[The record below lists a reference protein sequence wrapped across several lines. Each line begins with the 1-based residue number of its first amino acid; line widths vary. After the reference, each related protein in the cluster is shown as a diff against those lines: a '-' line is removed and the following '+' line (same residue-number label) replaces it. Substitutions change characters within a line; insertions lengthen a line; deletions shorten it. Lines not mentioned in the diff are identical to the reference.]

1 MPRPFAA
8 HLRTRTQELR
18 PANLFPLRL
27 GAPPPPLHL
36 PSGLSWPDRG
46 DTAGL
51 LTSHG
56 VAALPLR
63 VVMKVLPAGTRRA
76 QKSRSARVKKVVG
89 KELLCREN
97 HPFRWMPWPE
107 GDVCRRRCC
116 VNSFD
121 DGGGDC
127 FDGCLVVCF
136 SGRVKKNVR
145 AGRLAGAWVLFC
157 YFLFSFSSMRLVFKN
172 RHRLRLRRFL
182 LWSLGLRR
190 RRKGSSRSRSW
201 WWFC

>member
-18 PANLFPLRL
+18 PANLFALRL
-27 GAPPPPLHL
+27 GAPPPPLLRL
-36 PSGLSWPDRG
+36 PFGLSWPDRG
-46 DTAGL
+46 DTAGS

-63 VVMKVLPAGTRRA
+63 VVMKVLPARTRRA
-76 QKSRSARVKKVVG
+76 PKSRSAGVKKVVG
-89 KELLCREN
+89 EELLCREN

-121 DGGGDC
+121 DGGGGDC

-136 SGRVKKNVR
+136 QER
-145 AGRLAGAWVLFC
+145 
-157 YFLFSFSSMRLVFKN
+157 
-172 RHRLRLRRFL
+172 
-182 LWSLGLRR
+182 
-190 RRKGSSRSRSW
+190 
-201 WWFC
+201 